1 MKDGVGGS
9 DIVSFRESLERSEG
23 RLTFGLRLTLA
34 G

>member
-1 MKDGVGGS
+1 MKDGVGGP

-23 RLTFGLRLTLA
+23 RPTFGLQLTLA